1 MGPQVQQ
8 PVSMLRL
15 KQLRER
21 TGLGRSTLYERIRT
35 GAWTAP
41 VPLGP
46 RAVGWPSHEVETLIA
61 AQIAGADIPA
71 VVAGLHRARKG
82 AA

>member
-1 MGPQVQQ
+1 MAPQMHA

-15 KQLRER
+15 KQLKER

-46 RAVGWPSHEVETLIA
+46 RAVGWPSHEVEALLE

-71 VVAGLHRARKG
+71 VVEGLHRARKG
-82 AA
+82 AV